1 MTAVPKP
8 SMIHEPELWQT
19 VGNTPLL
26 PVALPSGQGSL
37 FLKAEWLNPGG
48 SVKDR
53 AARSILRDAIRRG
66 ELPGKRLLDASSG
79 NTGIAYAMLGAA
91 AGIGVTICL
100 PANASPERKTL
111 LEIYG
116 AEVILTDRLEGT
128 DGAVARAR
136 ELVAESPDRFFYADQ
151 YSNPANPRAHRE
163 TTGPEIWAQTQGRV
177 THFVAALGTTG
188 TMMGTGGFLKEKKPN
203 VRLIGVQPD
212 SPLHGLEGLKHLA
225 TTAHPPELY
234 DRRVPDGLVEVATE
248 VADRTARWLARE
260 TGYLV
265 GWSAGAAAS
274 VGLDILRNDPDA
286 CVVVI
291 GCDTGARY
299 LSDPHRWL
307 PPCSA

>member
-1 MTAVPKP
+1 MTALPKP
-8 SMIHEPELWQT
+8 STFHEPELWRA

-26 PVALPSGQGSL
+26 PIELPSRRGRL
-37 FLKAEWLNPGG
+37 LLKAEWLNPGG

-53 AARSILRDAIRRG
+53 AARSILRDALRRG
-66 ELPGKRLLDASSG
+66 ELPAKRLLDASSG
-79 NTGIAYAMLGAA
+79 NTGIAYAMLAAA
-91 AGIGVTICL
+91 AGVGVTICL
-100 PANASPERKTL
+100 PANASPERKSL

-128 DGAVARAR
+128 DGAVERAR

-188 TMMGTGGFLKEKKPN
+188 TMMGTGGFLREKKPGI
-203 VRLIGVQPD
+203 RLVGVQPD
-212 SPLHGLEGLKHLA
+212 SPLHGLEGLKHLS
-225 TTAHPPELY
+225 TTAHLPALY
-234 DRRVPDGLVEVATE
+234 DPSVPDAIVEVATE
-248 VADRTARWLARE
+248 TADRTARWLARE

-265 GWSAGAAAS
+265 GWSAGAAVSA
-274 VGLDILRNDPDA
+274 GLDILANEPDA
-286 CVVVI
+286 CIVVI

-299 LSDPHRWL
+299 LSEPRRWL
-307 PPCSA
+307 GS

>member
-1 MTAVPKP
+1 MTAVPKA
-8 SMIHEPELWQT
+8 STMQEPELWRT

-26 PVALPSGQGSL
+26 PLRRPGARGHL

-53 AARSILRDAIRRG
+53 AARSILRDALRRG
-66 ELPGKRLLDASSG
+66 ELPGKRVLDASSG

-91 AGIGVTICL
+91 AGLGVTICL
-100 PANASPERKTL
+100 PANASPERKAL

-128 DGAVARAR
+128 DGAVQRAR
-136 ELVAESPDRFFYADQ
+136 ELAAESPERYFYADQ
-151 YSNPANPRAHRE
+151 YSNPANPRAHWE
-163 TTGPEIWAQTQGRV
+163 TTGPEIWAQTQERV
-177 THFVAALGTTG
+177 THFVAAMGTTG
-188 TMMGTGGFLKEKKPN
+188 TMMGTGGFLKNKNPA

-225 TTAHPPELY
+225 TTAHPPALY
-234 DRRVPDGLVEVATE
+234 DPTVPDAVVEVATE
-248 VADRTARWLARE
+248 EADRTARWLARE

-265 GWSAGAAAS
+265 GWSAGAATAAA
-274 VGLDILRNDPDA
+274 LDIFRSEPEA
-286 CVVVI
+286 WVVVI

-307 PPCSA
+307 DP

>member
-1 MTAVPKP
+1 MTALPK
-8 SMIHEPELWQT
+8 SAAIHEPELWKA

-26 PVALPSGQGSL
+26 PVESPSGRL
-37 FLKAEWLNPGG
+37 YLKAEWLNPGG

-53 AARSILRDAIRRG
+53 AARSILRDALRRG

-91 AGIGVTICL
+91 AGIDVTICL
-100 PANASPERKTL
+100 PGNASPERKAL

-116 AEVILTDRLEGT
+116 AEVVLTDRLEGT

-136 ELVAESPDRFFYADQ
+136 ELLAEFPDRYFYADQ

-163 TTGPEIWAQTQGRV
+163 TTGPEIWSQTQGRI
-177 THFVAALGTTG
+177 THFVAAMGTTG
-188 TMMGTGGFLKEKKPN
+188 TMMGTGGFLKEKKPA
-203 VRLIGVQPD
+203 VRLVGVQPD

-225 TTAHPPELY
+225 TSAHPPALY
-234 DRRVPDGLVEVATE
+234 DPTVPDRVAEVSTE
-248 VADRTARWLARE
+248 TADRTARWLARE

-265 GWSAGAAAS
+265 GWSAGAAAA
-274 VGLDILRNDPDA
+274 VGLDILQAEPDA

-307 PPCSA
+307 GP